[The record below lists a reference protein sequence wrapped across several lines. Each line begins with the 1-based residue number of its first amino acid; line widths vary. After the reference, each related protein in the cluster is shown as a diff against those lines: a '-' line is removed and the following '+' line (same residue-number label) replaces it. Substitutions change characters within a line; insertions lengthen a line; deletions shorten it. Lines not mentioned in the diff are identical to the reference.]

1 MALNFNGNTPV
12 AINFNNNDVLV
23 VKWNGVV
30 VWEKL
35 AQYLALTATS
45 NGTITFTSSD
55 RTNRISYSLDS
66 GETWSSE
73 ATSVSINV
81 NSGDIVM
88 WKGEMTPQSGAGVGT
103 FGGTASFDASG
114 NILSLEYG
122 DNFNGQTD
130 FSSQAGFDFAYLFQ
144 GSNIESA
151 EKLKLPVEELTD
163 NCYENMFKYCSSLT
177 TPPELPSTTLAPYC
191 YFGMFNGCS
200 SLETAPEL
208 PSTTLASYC
217 YAGMFQACSLEK
229 APELLAE
236 TLEDYCYQAMFF
248 NCLHLNY
255 IKMVATDI
263 SATNCLK
270 NWVNGVAASG
280 TFVKSTDMTSLPI
293 DSVNGVPQGW
303 TLEDDYIDYS
313 LQYLTFVSTS
323 GGTFQFSGS
332 STANTISYSTDSGDT
347 WSTPSQIVSVNVNS
361 GDTIMWKGNMRQTGI
376 GIGRFSGGTSSFD
389 VQGNIMSLLYG
400 DNFVGQTHS
409 NNSKFQYM
417 FSKSNV
423 TNAENLVLPETRL
436 ADYCYQHMFEGCTS
450 LIKSPKI
457 LPSTSLATACYEF
470 MFKECS
476 AMTTSPILPA
486 TSANYT
492 ACYSDMFRN
501 CSSLTYIK
509 AMFTNTPSTSGQ
521 NNWVWCVAA
530 SGTFVMNAAA
540 PWNPEDYRGV
550 YGVPQGWTVQY
561 ATE

>member
-12 AINFNNNDVLV
+12 AINYNNNDVLV

-30 VWEKL
+30 VWEKI
-35 AQYLALTATS
+35 AQYLAFTATS
-45 NGTITFTSSD
+45 NGTFTFVGSD

-73 ATSVSINV
+73 STSVSINV

-88 WKGEMTPQSGAGVGT
+88 WKGEMTPQTGDGVGT

-114 NILSLEYG
+114 NILSIEYG

-130 FSSQAGFDFAYLFQ
+130 FSTQAGFDFTYLFQ

-151 EKLKLPVEELTD
+151 ERLKLPVEVLTN
-163 NCYENMFKYCSSLT
+163 NCYDSMFDSCASLT
-177 TPPELPSTTLAPYC
+177 TPPLLPSTTLATGC
-191 YFGMFNGCS
+191 YWGMFVNCT

-208 PSTTLASYC
+208 PAETLALGC
-217 YAGMFQACSLEK
+217 YGNMFQGCTSLET

-236 TLEDYCYQAMFF
+236 TLEDYCYQEMFF
-248 NCLHLNY
+248 DCSSLNY

-263 SATNCLK
+263 SATDCLE
-270 NWVNGVAASG
+270 NWVYGVAASG
-280 TFVKSTDMTSLPI
+280 TFVKATDMTSLPI
-293 DSVNGVPQGW
+293 DSVDGVPEGW
-303 TLEDDYIDYS
+303 TLEDDFIDYS
-313 LQYLTFVSTS
+313 LQYLTFIATS
-323 GGTFQFSGS
+323 NGTFVFDGI
-332 STANTISYSTDSGDT
+332 TPISYSTDEGAT
-347 WSTPSQIVSVNVNS
+347 WSSPSYNTTINVNV
-361 GDTIMWKGNMRQTGI
+361 GDKVLWKGNMSSSGK
-376 GIGRFSGGTSSFD
+376 RFSGGTASFE

-409 NNSKFQYM
+409 TNTYFQYT

-423 TNAENLVLPETRL
+423 TNAENLVLPETTMT
-436 ADYCYQHMFEGCTS
+436 YGGYQRMFEGCTS

-457 LPSTSLATACYEF
+457 LPATTLATACYEF
-470 MFKECS
+470 MFKDCS

-486 TSANYT
+486 TTANIT
-492 ACYSDMFRN
+492 ACYSDIFRN
-501 CSSLTYIK
+501 CSSLNYIK
-509 AMFTNTPSTSGQ
+509 AMFINTPSTTGQ
-521 NNWVWCVAA
+521 NNWVNGVAA

-540 PWNPEDYRGV
+540 PWNPESYRGV